1 MCIEIWNNQVGEV
14 LDTTATS
21 LTNDMESIFPN
32 LNTLLRLID
41 TWQLRA
47 VNGNEVLVSSDIW
60 T

>member
-1 MCIEIWNNQVGEV
+1 MCIEIWNNQVSEV
-14 LDTTATS
+14 LDTTAAS
-21 LTNDMESIFPN
+21 LTHDMESIFPN

>member
-1 MCIEIWNNQVGEV
+1 MCIEIWNNQVSEV
-14 LDTTATS
+14 VDTTAAS
-21 LTNDMESIFPN
+21 LTHDMERIFHN